1 MRENEVKHLI
11 GEIHWPEFCV
21 WMRGQTCSTYP
32 DGETNFYDS
41 DVYAFKRKLDT
52 GFDRQQDPLLWD

>member
-21 WMRGQTCSTYP
+21 WMGGQTVGMYS
-32 DGETNFYDS
+32 DGETDYYAA
-41 DVYAFKRKLDT
+41 DVHAFKRKLDS
-52 GFDRQQDPLLWD
+52 GYDRQEDPLAWD